1 MMEIKFINEKEN
13 TINCD
18 GEFYEHAVLLAY
30 YYCWGQQKN
39 TTQVAEL
46 VMRVLE
52 KSTGKY
58 SNDYSPVSAE
68 DAYAIATA
76 LEHALAHVPDG
87 AICIDAENLY
97 KDRVDL
103 PNEIVLTGE
112 EDSDGDRA
120 KFILPVQSSH
130 LAQSLRILLV
140 SLSGKKMELN
150 RLISFLKQGAYQL
163 V

>member
-18 GEFYEHAVLLAY
+18 GEFYEHALLLAY
-30 YYCWGQQKN
+30 YYCSWQQKSL
-39 TTQVAEL
+39 TRAAEL
-46 VMRVLE
+46 VVRVLE
-52 KSTGKY
+52 KSTEKY
-58 SNDYSPVSAE
+58 SNDYSPVSTK
-68 DAYAIATA
+68 DAYTVATA

-87 AICIDAENLY
+87 AICIDEENLY
-97 KDRVDL
+97 KDRADL
-103 PNEIVLTGE
+103 PNEIVLTSE

-120 KFILPVQSSH
+120 KFILPVQSSY